1 MMGKKKEKKIVIGI
15 TGASGSI
22 LAAKAIEKLISVGIS
37 VSVIASNPSRMVW
50 DQEMDESYGEAL
62 EKWSDSGL
70 VEYYGIRELTAP
82 IASGS
87 YPTMGM
93 AIVPSSMATIS
104 ALSHGLSDNLIRRAA
119 DVCLKEKRPLVVV
132 PRESPLNAIHL
143 ENMTNLAK
151 IGVTILPADPPY
163 YLGIKTLD
171 ESADYTAERILLSL
185 GITEELPLNMRY
197 NGPSSTT

>member
-143 ENMTNLAK
+143 ENMANLAK

-171 ESADYTAERILLSL
+171 ESANYTAERILLSL

>member
-1 MMGKKKEKKIVIGI
+1 MMGKKREKKIVIGI

-70 VEYYGIRELTAP
+70 MEYYGIRELTAP

-171 ESADYTAERILLSL
+171 ESANYTAERILLSL
-185 GITEELPLNMRY
+185 GITDELPMNMRY

>member
-1 MMGKKKEKKIVIGI
+1 MMGKKREKKIVIGI

-70 VEYYGIRELTAP
+70 MEYYGIRELTAP

-171 ESADYTAERILLSL
+171 ESANYTAERILLSL

>member
-1 MMGKKKEKKIVIGI
+1 
-15 TGASGSI
+15 
-22 LAAKAIEKLISVGIS
+22 
-37 VSVIASNPSRMVW
+37 
-50 DQEMDESYGEAL
+50 
-62 EKWSDSGL
+62 
-70 VEYYGIRELTAP
+70 
-82 IASGS
+82 
-87 YPTMGM
+87 MGM

-171 ESADYTAERILLSL
+171 ESANYTAERILLSL
-185 GITEELPLNMRY
+185 GVTEELPLNMRY
-197 NGPSSTT
+197 NGPSPTT

>member
-1 MMGKKKEKKIVIGI
+1 MDIKEKKIVIGI

-22 LAAKAIEKLISVGIS
+22 LAAKAIEKLISIGIS

-171 ESADYTAERILLSL
+171 ESANYTAERILLSL

>member
-1 MMGKKKEKKIVIGI
+1 MDIKEKKIVIGI

-50 DQEMDESYGEAL
+50 NQEMDESYGEAL

-171 ESADYTAERILLSL
+171 ESANYTAERILLSL
-185 GITEELPLNMRY
+185 GITDELPMNMRY